1 MISSRKL
8 FNYFIGAIL
17 FSILVAISSVFI
29 LTRMDLSPYKHIIS
43 KTFNDF
49 TGQELLVDGPI
60 SIGIFPSLKVKL
72 EDVSLTAFSD
82 KETKYILKAQE
93 LRFTF
98 KLLPLL
104 WNDIQVD
111 AYRLRTG
118 SLLITPKRGPS
129 RTYSFKKIS
138 GKSEIT
144 EIGVKLNDLEVALD
158 KSDISGELTFNLAD
172 DIPWVEGK
180 LKSHKLYW
188 EDLFGPFEAKQSE
201 KVFSTRV
208 LGLKNIPNVNLKLNL
223 IIDQLFVD
231 KIKLQN
237 VNLPLVSDRN
247 KITIPILA
255 QHEGAQI
262 KGVLEI
268 LKDNRMPVV
277 KLNGAGQNV
286 KMGTLVENLGVKNF
300 QKGRANFT
308 VKVTA
313 KGDSVSDIMGS
324 LTGVLYFDMGEATIA
339 NAGLKPGRSGTLF
352 DFFKILNPMI
362 EKKKNTNIECLS
374 VNLNAKNGN
383 ILLDKDVGI
392 QTEYL
397 LILGTGQVKLKP
409 ETIDITLLIQ
419 PKQDLTI
426 DLGDINNTIKISGTL
441 EHPKIIPNTGSII
454 KKGAFVYAAVMSGGS
469 SILLEKLLNATNKER
484 QPCQV
489 IQQKRIKQHH

>member
-172 DIPWVEGK
+172 DIPWVEA
-180 LKSHKLYW
+180 S
-188 EDLFGPFEAKQSE
+188 
-201 KVFSTRV
+201 
-208 LGLKNIPNVNLKLNL
+208 
-223 IIDQLFVD
+223 
-231 KIKLQN
+231 
-237 VNLPLVSDRN
+237 
-247 KITIPILA
+247 
-255 QHEGAQI
+255 
-262 KGVLEI
+262 
-268 LKDNRMPVV
+268 
-277 KLNGAGQNV
+277 
-286 KMGTLVENLGVKNF
+286 
-300 QKGRANFT
+300 
-308 VKVTA
+308 
-313 KGDSVSDIMGS
+313 
-324 LTGVLYFDMGEATIA
+324 
-339 NAGLKPGRSGTLF
+339 
-352 DFFKILNPMI
+352 
-362 EKKKNTNIECLS
+362 
-374 VNLNAKNGN
+374 
-383 ILLDKDVGI
+383 
-392 QTEYL
+392 
-397 LILGTGQVKLKP
+397 
-409 ETIDITLLIQ
+409 
-419 PKQDLTI
+419 
-426 DLGDINNTIKISGTL
+426 
-441 EHPKIIPNTGSII
+441 
-454 KKGAFVYAAVMSGGS
+454 
-469 SILLEKLLNATNKER
+469 
-484 QPCQV
+484 
-489 IQQKRIKQHH
+489 